1 MSTRSSHERSRRATA
16 ANASMSGGDG
26 AQRASGGS
34 SFADS
39 SVHSASADAGGDVFP
54 TRFAW
59 AYGGGSVHL
68 CGSFTNWLETVPMAR
83 DDGATSGDGT
93 RTFTV
98 VCDLPPGY
106 HQYKFIVDGQWRH
119 DENQAFIQDPLGNV
133 NNWLYVKPTSGGGT
147 PVAPTRAEPTPRS
160 APVPVPMSSVPA
172 PSGESGGMDWMDHA
186 AAAST
191 RDRAGQ
197 IKSRR
202 TSMEISREGREMAMV
217 SDDVESAVRPA
228 TGGLGAVGEGDTS
241 SARVLEFLQEHTA
254 YELIPESNKVVVLDT
269 ALPVRQAFHAF
280 YDQGIYAAPLW
291 DESKQNFVGLLSAG
305 DFIDIMRR
313 LTQALADRD
322 DLSDADLDA
331 YTIQLVR
338 DEYEKEGLKQ
348 RHLINVRPED
358 SLHHVALTMI
368 EAGVHNVPVL
378 SYGSVCPAGGSASCS
393 NTSGTPQ
400 LLHVTNLAEIL
411 ACLNRHF
418 RGIPSA
424 LPLFSQPIGALP
436 LGTWTERFGGSRSKP
451 IPPMGAGIDERY
463 LVRQLYPIRAVTPD
477 ASIEVVF
484 DVLHGISAL
493 PIVNEHGVLMDL
505 YARGDV
511 IRLAAN
517 SAYRSIPLKNLS
529 VAQALGAARP
539 TTLTEQNDPSST
551 HYGRFS
557 TCVRGDTLR
566 TALEMLSLPNIR
578 RLIVV
583 DPTTKHVEGVVSLSD
598 VFSFLIDHS

>member
-1 MSTRSSHERSRRATA
+1 ME
-16 ANASMSGGDG
+16 M
-26 AQRASGGS
+26 
-34 SFADS
+34 
-39 SVHSASADAGGDVFP
+39 
-54 TRFAW
+54 
-59 AYGGGSVHL
+59 
-68 CGSFTNWLETVPMAR
+68 
-83 DDGATSGDGT
+83 
-93 RTFTV
+93 
-98 VCDLPPGY
+98 
-106 HQYKFIVDGQWRH
+106 
-119 DENQAFIQDPLGNV
+119 
-133 NNWLYVKPTSGGGT
+133 
-147 PVAPTRAEPTPRS
+147 
-160 APVPVPMSSVPA
+160 
-172 PSGESGGMDWMDHA
+172 
-186 AAAST
+186 T
-191 RDRAGQ
+191 RD
-197 IKSRR
+197 
-202 TSMEISREGREMAMV
+202 GREMSMIN
-217 SDDVESAVRPA
+217 DDVESAARH
-228 TGGLGAVGEGDTS
+228 GEGVGEGDTS

-280 YDQGIYAAPLW
+280 YEQGIYAAPLW
-291 DESKQNFVGLLSAG
+291 DESKQNFIGLLSAG

-313 LTQALADRD
+313 LTRALADRD

-338 DEYEKEGLKQ
+338 DEYEKEGTKQ
-348 RHLINVRPED
+348 RPLINVRPED

-378 SYGSVCPAGGSASCS
+378 SYGSVCPAGGSACAS
-393 NTSGTPQ
+393 TSGTPQ

-436 LGTWTERFGGSRSKP
+436 IGTWTERFGGSRSKP
-451 IPPMGAGIDERY
+451 IPPLPAGVDERY
-463 LVRQLYPIRAVTPD
+463 LVRELYPIRAVTPD
-477 ASIEVVF
+477 ASIEDVF
-484 DVLHGISAL
+484 DVLHGMSAL

-517 SAYRSIPLKNLS
+517 SAYRSIPLKELS

-539 TTLTEQNDPSST
+539 TALTEQNDPSST

-583 DPTTKHVEGVVSLSD
+583 DPTTKQVEGVVSLSD
-598 VFSFLIDHS
+598 VFSFLIDNS